1 MIQNLLLDLG
11 NVTVRYDPVEMTAPW
26 VESNAD
32 LNAIVEALFF
42 HPDWGLCDAG
52 RLTEAQLFENA
63 RARLPQRLHPAL
75 KNVLLHWPE
84 YMTPL
89 PGAEA
94 FLKTMKS
101 RGFRLIALSNAPERY
116 AEFKVNMPILKYFD
130 GEVISA
136 LVGFAKPGREIFEY
150 ALSTFSMK
158 PDECFFVDDLPHN
171 VEGAARA
178 GIAGCVF
185 HGDYEALMALI
196 DQMNGA

>member
-1 MIQNLLLDLG
+1 MIHNLLLDLG
-11 NVTVRYDPVEMTAPW
+11 NVTVRYDPVAMTAPW
-26 VESNAD
+26 VESHAD
-32 LNAIVEALFF
+32 VNEIVEALFL

-52 RLTEAQLFENA
+52 HLTEAQLHENA
-63 RARLPQRLHPAL
+63 RARLPERLHPAL
-75 KNVLLHWPE
+75 KNVILHWPE

-89 PGAEA
+89 PGAEE

-101 RGFRLIALSNAPERY
+101 RGFKLIALSNAPARY
-116 AEFKVNMPILKYFD
+116 AEFRKNMPILNYFD

-150 ALSTFSMK
+150 ALSTYSMN
-158 PDECFFVDDLPHN
+158 PMECLFVDDLPHN

-185 HGDYEALMALI
+185 HGDYEALMAQI
-196 DQMNGA
+196 DQMNRA